1 MIGRWLVRLY
11 PADWRARFG
20 EEFLDLLESR
30 PLTLRAVADV
40 LRGALDAHLDPQLV
54 GDPLLNP
61 RLPTSTRL
69 LGVAAMGG
77 GGYVI
82 LGILLSMGV
91 SFSTANAVTVGGG
104 ATFAEVAWTEPF
116 GSFRLAMFAPL
127 ALGGMIGVHRRHAAR
142 APALSWS
149 ALVPAIIFAG
159 LASPNILPDGNGLM
173 TFHTGQA
180 GFILNA
186 GFWVS
191 AVGFGV
197 VAAVIGVAPRLGTLS
212 MAVGAPM
219 AMIGMFGPTEF
230 WFLVAQ
236 AGVVIFGFGLIWLG
250 IDLVLRREEPSQSPA
265 RTLAG
270 R

>member
-1 MIGRWLVRLY
+1 VIGRWLVRLY

-54 GDPLLNP
+54 GDPFLNP
-61 RLPTSTRL
+61 RLPTFTRQ
-69 LGVAAMGG
+69 LGVAAMGSG
-77 GGYVI
+77 LIVI
-82 LGILLSMGV
+82 LGILSSMGV
-91 SFSTANAVTVGGG
+91 GHSTAVVAGHT
-104 ATFAEVAWTEPF
+104 TPFAQGAWTEPF
-116 GSFRLAMFAPL
+116 GFFRLAMFAPL
-127 ALGGMIGVHRRHAAR
+127 ALGGMIGVHRRQVSR
-142 APALSWS
+142 APVLAWAAL
-149 ALVPAIIFAG
+149 APAVIFAG
-159 LASPNILPDGNGLM
+159 LAAPNVLPEGIGLM
-173 TFHTGQA
+173 AFHIGQA

-191 AVGFGV
+191 AMGFSV

-236 AGVVIFGFGLIWLG
+236 TGVVIFGFGLIWLG
-250 IDLVLRREEPSQSPA
+250 IDLVLRREEPSPSPA
-265 RTLAG
+265 RTLGG

>member
-11 PADWRARFG
+11 PTAWRARFG

-40 LRGALDAHLDPQLV
+40 LRGAIDAHLDPQLV
-54 GDPLLNP
+54 GGPLLTP

-69 LGVAAMGG
+69 LGVAAMGS

-82 LGILLSMGV
+82 LGILFSMGV
-91 SFSTANAVTVGGG
+91 SYSPTVVGY
-104 ATFAEVAWTEPF
+104 TTPFAETAWTEPF

-127 ALGGMIGVHRRHAAR
+127 ALAGMIGVHRRHVAR
-142 APALSWS
+142 APALAWS
-149 ALVPAIIFAG
+149 GLAPAVIFAG
-159 LASPNILPDGNGLM
+159 LASPNILPDGTGLM

-191 AVGFGV
+191 VTAFGV
-197 VAAVIGVAPRLGTLS
+197 VAAVIGVAPRSGTLS
-212 MAVGAPM
+212 LAVGAPM

-230 WFLVAQ
+230 WFLVAA
-236 AGVVIFGFGLIWLG
+236 AGVVLFGFGLVWLG
-250 IDLVLRREEPSQSPA
+250 IDLVLRREEPRLSAA
-265 RTLAG
+265 RTLGG

>member
-1 MIGRWLVRLY
+1 VIGRWLVRLY
-11 PADWRARFG
+11 PADWRARYG

-69 LGVAAMGG
+69 LGVAAMGS

-82 LGILLSMGV
+82 LGILFSMGV
-91 SFSTANAVTVGGG
+91 SHSTP
-104 ATFAEVAWTEPF
+104 FAEVAWTEPF

-127 ALGGMIGVHRRHAAR
+127 ALGGMIGVHRRHVAR
-142 APALSWS
+142 APALAWS
-149 ALVPAIIFAG
+149 GLAPAVIFAG
-159 LASPNILPDGNGLM
+159 MASPNILPDGNGLM

-212 MAVGAPM
+212 MAAGAPT
-219 AMIGMFGPTEF
+219 AMIGMFGPTGF

>member
-1 MIGRWLVRLY
+1 VIGRWLVRLY
-11 PADWRARFG
+11 PADWRARYG

-69 LGVAAMGG
+69 LGVAAMGS

-82 LGILLSMGV
+82 LGILFSMGV
-91 SFSTANAVTVGGG
+91 SYSTMEVGHS
-104 ATFAEVAWTEPF
+104 TPFAEVAWAEPF

-127 ALGGMIGVHRRHAAR
+127 ALAGMIGVHRRQVAR

-159 LASPNILPDGNGLM
+159 MATPNILPDGTGLM

-186 GFWVS
+186 GFWIS

>member
-11 PADWRARFG
+11 PADWRARYG
-20 EEFLDLLESR
+20 DEFLDLLESR
-30 PLTLRAVADV
+30 PLNLRSVADV
-40 LRGALDAHLDPQLV
+40 VFGALDAHLDPQLV

-69 LGVAAMGG
+69 LGVAAMGS

-82 LGILLSMGV
+82 LGILFFMGI
-91 SFSTANAVTVGGG
+91 SFSTVNAATVGGV
-104 ATFAEVAWTEPF
+104 APFAEVAWTEPF

-127 ALGGMIGVHRRHAAR
+127 ALGGMIGVHRRHVAR
-142 APALSWS
+142 APALAWA
-149 ALVPAIIFAG
+149 ALAPAIIFAG
-159 LASPNILPDGNGLM
+159 LATPNILPEGTGLM

-186 GFWVS
+186 GFWIS
-191 AVGFGV
+191 AAGFGL
-197 VAAVIGVAPRLGTLS
+197 VAAMIGVAPRLGTLS

-219 AMIGMFGPTEF
+219 AMIGMFDLTGF
-230 WFLVAQ
+230 WFLVAE

-250 IDLVLRREEPSQSPA
+250 IDLVLRRESPSPIP
-265 RTLAG
+265 G
-270 R
+270 